1 MLTSEQHPVVP
12 DELGSG
18 GLQVEQDMGKWYQFE
33 GFRAIKPK
41 LNIGLVI
48 IENVITCSFI

>member
-1 MLTSEQHPVVP
+1 MLTSEQHPVAP
-12 DELGSG
+12 DELDSG

-41 LNIGLVI
+41 SSKG
-48 IENVITCSFI
+48 

>member
-33 GFRAIKPK
+33 GFRAIKP
-41 LNIGLVI
+41 NLV
-48 IENVITCSFI
+48 VMCSC